1 MFIESGCPRA
11 AGSAP
16 VACPCS
22 RGGRSLGF
30 SMVLGATPAIG
41 VPAVGLRCRGSAM

>member
-22 RGGRSLGF
+22 RGGRSRLAF
-30 SMVLGATPAIG
+30 PWSWERHRNRRACRRASMSRV
-41 VPAVGLRCRGSAM
+41 RN